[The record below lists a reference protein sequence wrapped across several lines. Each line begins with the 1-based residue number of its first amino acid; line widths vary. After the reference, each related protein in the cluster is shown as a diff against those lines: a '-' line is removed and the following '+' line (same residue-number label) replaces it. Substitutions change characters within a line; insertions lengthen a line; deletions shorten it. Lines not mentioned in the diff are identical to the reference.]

1 MDRTQALDQTKTA
14 VFLSGNAAFLGCI
27 LNHLDFAWDSSIDT
41 ACVGLKEDGTM
52 EFKWNPSWFDSLRF
66 KQRQFALLHELWHIA
81 LLHGQR
87 CGDRQHELWNIA
99 CDIRI
104 NNDLFEEYRQ
114 EDAPEGVLFDSKYA
128 SSNWTEELIYKDLK
142 SCTSDSS
149 NSNAPQSSSSSNGG
163 KKPQSWGTKEFTAST
178 EQVQIVQSAVTL
190 GRMAGKTPGKV
201 EKILNE
207 ILKPK
212 LPWKSILHNYLQDK
226 LDADWSWNRPN
237 RRFHD
242 VYLPSLLP
250 DEGRLISIAMFLDTS
265 GSIKE
270 EDVKRFVSEVAYIHS
285 EFKPAKLSVLQFDVT
300 IQEENT
306 YLPDDNLKKIKIKG
320 GGGTSY
326 HHIRNWIQKNKPT
339 LALIFTDLMCQPMKP
354 VKGTDLIWI
363 VKNNP
368 EEDAP
373 QGKTIHV

>member
-1 MDRTQALDQTKTA
+1 MDRTQALDQAKTA

-41 ACVGLKEDGTM
+41 ACVSESEDGSM
-52 EFKWNPSWFDSLRF
+52 SFKWNPDWFDKLGF

-87 CGDRQHELWNIA
+87 CGDRDHKLWNIA

-104 NNDLFEEYRQ
+104 NNDLLLEYRY
-114 EDAPEGVLFDSKYA
+114 EDAPEGVLYDSKYA
-128 SSNWTEELIYKDLK
+128 TSDWTEELIYKDLK

-149 NSNAPQSSSSSNGG
+149 NSNAPQSNSSKGH
-163 KKPQSWGTKEFTAST
+163 QEQTWGTKEFPASP
-178 EQVQIVQSAVTL
+178 EQLQVVQAATTL
-190 GRMAGKTPGKV
+190 SRMAGKTPGKV

-242 VYLPSLLP
+242 IYLPSLLP
-250 DEGRLISIAMFLDTS
+250 DEGRLISVAMFLDTS
-265 GSIKE
+265 GSIE
-270 EDVKRFVSEVAYIHS
+270 QEDITRFVSEVAYIHS
-285 EFKPAKLSVLQFDVT
+285 EFKPAKLSVLQFDYK
-300 IQEENT
+300 IQEEYT
-306 YLPDDNLKKIKIKG
+306 YLPDDNLKKFKMKG

-326 HHIRNWIQKNKPT
+326 NPIHKWIEKHKPT
-339 LALIFTDLMCQPMKP
+339 LAIIFTDLYCQPMLP

-368 EEDAP
+368 EENAP